1 MLHTFERKYMKKK
14 SNNKVNLI
22 IVITAIAIM
31 IIIAIIIIAVFN
43 KRKKSDTYPQQSAQ
57 SSEDI
62 EDEINVEEEI
72 ERLPESR
79 RMKRYVGLFFENIE
93 NKDYQSAYNVLNED
107 FKSTYFPTLDKFK
120 EYAEKYFDTSTMGII
135 YNDVERLGNKKT
147 GNLYFLWLSIGNIYR
162 VRDEDEEDEDREETN
177 FVILERDYNNYEMSF
192 SVNEE

>member
-1 MLHTFERKYMKKK
+1 MKKK
-14 SNNKVNLI
+14 TNNKVNLI

-31 IIIAIIIIAVFN
+31 IIIAIILIVVFY
-43 KRKKSDTYPQQSAQ
+43 KRKKTDTYLQQSAQ

-72 ERLPESR
+72 ESLPESR
-79 RMKRYVGLFFENIE
+79 RMKRYVGIFFENIE
-93 NKDYQSAYNVLNED
+93 NKDYQSAYNVLNDD

-120 EYAEKYFDTSTMGII
+120 EYADKYFDTSTMGII

-147 GNLYFLWLSIGNIYR
+147 GNLYVLWLAIGNIYH
-162 VRDEDEEDEDREETN
+162 VRDEDEDDDDRKQTN
-177 FVILERDYNNYEMSF
+177 FVILERDYNDYEMSF